1 MQDKHLVIA
10 PTLSHCSPSA
20 LNAIVRPPMHKE
32 AFMPQCS
39 SRTVYSTEKPVC
51 RKCARVDCACTSS
64 RIMTQGPVRVGRE
77 TKGRKGAG
85 VTIVSGLA
93 LPEAELKKLLSE
105 CKKRLGCGG
114 TLRDGVLEFQGEHR
128 DSLLSFLVER
138 GITAKKSG
146 S

>member
-1 MQDKHLVIA
+1 M
-10 PTLSHCSPSA
+10 
-20 LNAIVRPPMHKE
+20 
-32 AFMPQCS
+32 
-39 SRTVYSTEKPVC
+39 SRDSFKTVYSTEKPTC
-51 RKCARVDCACTSS
+51 RKCGRVDCICGQTRPSA
-64 RIMTQGPVRVGRE
+64 QGPVRVGRE

-85 VTIVSGLA
+85 VTVVTGLT
-93 LPEAELKKLLSE
+93 LSETELKALLSD

-128 DSLLSFLVER
+128 DTLLAFLKDR

>member
-1 MQDKHLVIA
+1 MAKDFK
-10 PTLSHCSPSA
+10 
-20 LNAIVRPPMHKE
+20 
-32 AFMPQCS
+32 
-39 SRTVYSTEKPVC
+39 TVYSTEKTVC
-51 RKCARVDCACTSS
+51 RKCGQETCICRQTTTAAK
-64 RIMTQGPVRVGRE
+64 GPVRVGRE

-85 VTIVSGLA
+85 VTVVTGLG
-93 LPEAELKKLLSE
+93 LPEAELRTLLSS

-128 DSLLSFLVER
+128 DSLVAHLASL